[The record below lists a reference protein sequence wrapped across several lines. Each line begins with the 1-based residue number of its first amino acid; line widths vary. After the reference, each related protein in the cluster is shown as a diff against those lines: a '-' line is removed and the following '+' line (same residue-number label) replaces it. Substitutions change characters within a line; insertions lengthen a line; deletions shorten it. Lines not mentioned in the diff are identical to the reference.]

1 MLARPGFLLTL
12 ALLLPRPALAQ
23 EGQENPTQENPT
35 QEDTPQEDP
44 DDPDLTLPMQEL
56 QGQQQEMI
64 RLFHEVQETLESID
78 VELYDASA
86 GRLPAPEGRDSGI
99 DRLMRSHGEKSDQAV
114 SGIERILE
122 LAQQMGGSKGGT

>member
-1 MLARPGFLLTL
+1 MRLTRMLARPGLLLTL

-23 EGQENPTQENPT
+23 EGQENPT

-56 QGQQQEMI
+56 QDQQQEMI

-99 DRLMRSHGEKSDQAV
+99 DRLMRSHEEKSDQAV

-122 LAQQMGGSKGGT
+122 LAQQMSGSKGGT